1 MSFQAKSSGK
11 VLQIRPASGPTKD
24 TPQKTGPAATQVK
37 IKRPKEDLESSE
49 EESDSEEEASAAMT
63 PAQVR
68 SLMRP
73 QEGWLCSLTL
83 SHPHWSTPQGA
94 MGKDSSG
101 VSLQKRQGF

>member
-1 MSFQAKSSGK
+1 MSFQAKSLGK

-37 IKRPKEDLESSE
+37 IERSKENSESSE
-49 EESDSEEEASAAMT
+49 EESDSEEEASVAMT
-63 PAQVR
+63 PAQVM

-73 QEGWLCSLTL
+73 QEGRLYSLTP
-83 SHPHWSTPQGA
+83 SRPHWSTPQGA

-101 VSLQKRQGF
+101 VSLQKRRGF